1 MGARS
6 FAAQNIHVRHCTG
19 GARVF
24 GDPAKQVPRPYVIQG
39 RGGWTRQAAWV
50 PPPAVT
56 RDAVAKGETH
66 GSDRIQELGG
76 EELSAAMTVRWT
88 GSQGSP
94 SSSFSIWRPGAG
106 TMDRANR
113 EIRLALDRSRR
124 RRLVQSGKRR
134 CLNAIDDCLNKLE
147 EMHAAGAHISRRDG
161 CRKVVAQLVEAIRQ
175 DPPEDVQ
182 TARNS
187 YDLHSALL
195 NWQSGVLDALVP
207 HRRELFPDLNLER
220 DDWPRPR
227 RRRRRA
233 GAAGALAAA

>member
-1 MGARS
+1 MGAPS

-39 RGGWTRQAAWV
+39 RGGWTRQGAWV
-50 PPPAVT
+50 PPSATASRVT
-56 RDAVAKGETH
+56 ARRRTH

-76 EELSAAMTVRWT
+76 GELSAAMTVRWT

-147 EMHAAGAHISRRDG
+147 DMHADGAHTSRRDG

-233 GAAGALAAA
+233 GASGALAAA

>member
-1 MGARS
+1 
-6 FAAQNIHVRHCTG
+6 
-19 GARVF
+19 
-24 GDPAKQVPRPYVIQG
+24 
-39 RGGWTRQAAWV
+39 
-50 PPPAVT
+50 
-56 RDAVAKGETH
+56 
-66 GSDRIQELGG
+66 
-76 EELSAAMTVRWT
+76 MTVRWT